1 MLYQIDDRINLQSQ
15 LTQYSESK
23 MEEKS
28 WQGFRESG
36 FRVFFVGLFSLLIAF
51 IIYSKLTMPSSDP
64 LSVESHELIELAYG
78 MLAIIAASMASSL
91 YGAYIIFQSHQMRTA
106 VGAGSG
112 RSLISFITNAFS
124 NRKYWTIMVVAA
136 ISYGIFFGFLSQ
148 ILVYRPDV
156 SFTERGIEVPS
167 VDMIPCCSAPGYMPM
182 LTVYITDHFLI
193 LIIPVNVIL
202 AAVVSMLVGFNVA
215 LSIFAYR
222 MKRSMH
228 AKTSLV
234 GGIGATSGLFVGCP
248 TCAGSILSAVLG
260 VGVAGAGT
268 SASVLAP
275 FHTLFIAASIP
286 ALIIAPFLIARSIRS
301 LSSCSSSNSNNNN
314 LT

>member
-1 MLYQIDDRINLQSQ
+1 MD
-15 LTQYSESK
+15 
-23 MEEKS
+23 EKR
-28 WQGFRESG
+28 WQAMRESG
-36 FRVFFVGLFSLLIAF
+36 FRVLFVGLFSLVIAF
-51 IIYSKLTMPSSDP
+51 VIYSRLTVPSSDATAVVMATQ
-64 LSVESHELIELAYG
+64 LTNLAYA
-78 MLAIIAASMASSL
+78 MLAITAASMAAMA
-91 YGAYIIFQSHQMRTA
+91 YGTYTIFRSEQMRTA
-106 VGAGSG
+106 GTS
-112 RSLISFITNAFS
+112 SLVSFITGAFAS
-124 NRKYWTIMVVAA
+124 RNYWKIMAIAA
-136 ISYGIFFGFLSQ
+136 IGYGIFFGFLSQ

-202 AAVVSMLVGFNVA
+202 AAVVSMFVGFNVA

-222 MKRSMH
+222 MKSSMH

-275 FHTLFIAASIP
+275 FQTLFIAASIP
-286 ALIIAPFLIARSIRS
+286 ALIIAPFLIARSIKS
-301 LSSCSSSNSNNNN
+301 LSSCSSSSNNN

>member
-1 MLYQIDDRINLQSQ
+1 MD
-15 LTQYSESK
+15 
-23 MEEKS
+23 EKR
-28 WQGFRESG
+28 WQAMRESG
-36 FRVFFVGLFSLLIAF
+36 FRVLFVGLFSLVIAF
-51 IIYSKLTMPSSDP
+51 VIYSRLTVPSSDSTAVVMATQ
-64 LSVESHELIELAYG
+64 LTNLAYA
-78 MLAIIAASMASSL
+78 MLAITAASMAAMA
-91 YGAYIIFQSHQMRTA
+91 YGTYTIFRSEQMRTA
-106 VGAGSG
+106 GTS
-112 RSLISFITNAFS
+112 SLVSFITGAFA
-124 NRKYWTIMVVAA
+124 NRNYWKIMAIAA
-136 ISYGIFFGFLSQ
+136 IGYGIFFGFLSQ

-222 MKRSMH
+222 MKSSMH

-275 FHTLFIAASIP
+275 FQTLFIAASIP
-286 ALIIAPFLIARSIRS
+286 ALIIAPFLIARSIKS
-301 LSSCSSSNSNNNN
+301 LSSCSSSSSSSSNNNN

>member
-1 MLYQIDDRINLQSQ
+1 MD
-15 LTQYSESK
+15 
-23 MEEKS
+23 EKR
-28 WQGFRESG
+28 WQAMRESG
-36 FRVFFVGLFSLLIAF
+36 FRVLFVGLFSLVIAF
-51 IIYSKLTMPSSDP
+51 VIYSRLTVPSSDATAVVMATQ
-64 LSVESHELIELAYG
+64 LTNLAYA
-78 MLAIIAASMASSL
+78 MLAITAASMAAMA
-91 YGAYIIFQSHQMRTA
+91 YGTYTIFRSEQMRTA
-106 VGAGSG
+106 GTS
-112 RSLISFITNAFS
+112 SLVSFITGAFAS
-124 NRKYWTIMVVAA
+124 RNYWKIMAIAA
-136 ISYGIFFGFLSQ
+136 IGYGIFFGFLSQ

-222 MKRSMH
+222 MKSSMH

-275 FHTLFIAASIP
+275 FQTLFIAASIP

-301 LSSCSSSNSNNNN
+301 LSSCSSNSSSSNNN